1 MLKSE
6 SHAEL
11 SQTLLQFQRC
21 QQKDYSIFTPSA
33 PCGGSSAVELV
44 VPVCLCKPSSGDLL
58 CLHVKWQA
66 REWDYFNRRKA
77 CAYYTI
83 DVVTRG
89 REIANICRPW
99 KQTRRSQE
107 ACSCRS
113 ERRWKNIYAP
123 KWMIHNLKYSMNLQT
138 TSRSITF
145 NTGRMKLLNRIT
157 GKRTHPTDKW
167 VSSKVCILYQRL
179 INYLSS
185 QNLFSPKDKM
195 HPSILKSL
203 FPLAA
208 TQPSCFGYGFA

>member
-1 MLKSE
+1 
-6 SHAEL
+6 
-11 SQTLLQFQRC
+11 
-21 QQKDYSIFTPSA
+21 
-33 PCGGSSAVELV
+33 
-44 VPVCLCKPSSGDLL
+44 
-58 CLHVKWQA
+58 
-66 REWDYFNRRKA
+66 
-77 CAYYTI
+77 
-83 DVVTRG
+83 
-89 REIANICRPW
+89 
-99 KQTRRSQE
+99 
-107 ACSCRS
+107 
-113 ERRWKNIYAP
+113 
-123 KWMIHNLKYSMNLQT
+123 MIHNLKYSMNLQT